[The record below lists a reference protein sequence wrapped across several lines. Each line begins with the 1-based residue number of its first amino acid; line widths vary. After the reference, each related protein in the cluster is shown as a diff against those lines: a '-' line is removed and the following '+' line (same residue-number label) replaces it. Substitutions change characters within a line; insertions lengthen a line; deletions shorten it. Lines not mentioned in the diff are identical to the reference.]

1 MPQRMRV
8 QPKDLGIAAI
18 VLGIA
23 ILFIVWEPTLP
34 TQATVEHWVQK
45 FGAAGPLAVI
55 GFIALEVV
63 IAPIPG
69 GFIPITVGALFGV
82 WPGVLYTWIGN
93 VIGSLLAFAIARS
106 VGRPLVTRFVKPTTL
121 ARLDTFLHRSPKLLW
136 VMYSLPVFPI
146 DVITFAVGLSA
157 ISFRRFALVMGL
169 GFVVSQFI
177 LTTVG
182 ERLLTASGW
191 QRMVV
196 AGIAVLVVLGTLIIE
211 HHFSEKEKT
220 TQS

>member
-1 MPQRMRV
+1 MHV
-8 QPKDLGIAAI
+8 QPKYLGIAAV
-18 VLGIA
+18 VLTIA
-23 ILFIVWEPTLP
+23 VLFNVWEPTLP
-34 TQATVEHWVQK
+34 TQGAVEQWVQR

-93 VIGSLLAFAIARS
+93 VIGSLLAFALARY
-106 VGRPLVTRFVKPTTL
+106 VGRPLVTRLVKPTTL

-136 VMYSLPVFPI
+136 LVYTVPVFPI
-146 DVITFAVGLSA
+146 DIITFAVGLSA
-157 ISFRRFALVMGL
+157 IPFRRFALVMSV
-169 GFVVSQFI
+169 GFVVSQII

-182 ERLLTASGW
+182 GQLLTASGL
-191 QRMVV
+191 QRMIV
-196 AGIAVLVVLGTLIIE
+196 AGLAVLVVLGMLIVE
-211 HHFSEKEKT
+211 HHFTKKERAA
-220 TQS
+220 QG